1 MSRYRTAWHLLAAAF
16 IDERRPRCVQLEPEF
31 TLSIEP
37 QRADLLL
44 IRRDEGPID
53 DARAFFRL
61 WHLMGPVA
69 LIEYKSR
76 GRPPRLG
83 VLHQLL
89 GYGHQYARQR
99 QPDQP
104 AERLS
109 LFLLVPEITRTLRRD
124 IELLGARLGAPDGCY
139 TPVIGGFF
147 PTWIVPLNQLA
158 DEEDDPL
165 IGELGSRTVDE
176 EDRESLQ
183 WLANFFMANE
193 DRARKLEGFDELK
206 KRFMKSPSF
215 LEMTRTRFLEGQA
228 EGLAEGRVEGLAE
241 GRVEGLAEGRV
252 EGRAEGRVEGRVE
265 GQAEILL
272 RLLER
277 RFGDLPAVV
286 QQRVRNAKPE
296 LLVRWTDRILDA
308 PGLDDIFAD
317 D

>member
-1 MSRYRTAWHLLAAAF
+1 MITY
-16 IDERRPRCVQLEPEF
+16 
-31 TLSIEP
+31 
-37 QRADLLL
+37 
-44 IRRDEGPID
+44 
-53 DARAFFRL
+53 
-61 WHLMGPVA
+61 
-69 LIEYKSR
+69 
-76 GRPPRLG
+76 
-83 VLHQLL
+83 
-89 GYGHQYARQR
+89 
-99 QPDQP
+99 
-104 AERLS
+104 
-109 LFLLVPEITRTLRRD
+109 ITRTLRRD

-228 EGLAEGRVEGLAE
+228 EGLAEGRVEG
-241 GRVEGLAEGRV
+241 
-252 EGRAEGRVEGRVE
+252 RAEGRVEGRVE
-265 GQAEILL
+265 GQTEILL